1 MLDTLELVNLARQ
14 PPRGAWPS
22 SHFPFSIH
30 LAVKRISSN
39 FINGL
44 RRGEIPASRSG
55 IDLRRRRINRVINR
69 SSRSSLIKSSLVVAV
84 SPFLPS
90 RRVPPLPPSLD
101 KRRKWNRGEAD
112 ARKKKEREYSKER
125 GRGEGKKGTTTAGP
139 DQGPRRKDAN
149 QHANAPIRHVAKR
162 LHQIKLRQIRLYTPL
177 PRSSE
182 PRVVQVVDK
191 SVSRSNFLSLSL
203 SLPSIPRPIF
213 PIHLS

>member
-14 PPRGAWPS
+14 PPRGALPS

-125 GRGEGKKGTTTAGP
+125 GRGREKKEQQPPVRTKGHEERTLINTLM
-139 DQGPRRKDAN
+139 
-149 QHANAPIRHVAKR
+149 H
-162 LHQIKLRQIRLYTPL
+162 
-177 PRSSE
+177 RS
-182 PRVVQVVDK
+182 VM
-191 SVSRSNFLSLSL
+191 SRSGCT
-203 SLPSIPRPIF
+203 R
-213 PIHLS
+213 

>member
-14 PPRGAWPS
+14 PPRGALPS

-90 RRVPPLPPSLD
+90 RRVPPLPPLSTND
-101 KRRKWNRGEAD
+101 ESGIEAKPMRGKKRSENTRKREVGGRE
-112 ARKKKEREYSKER
+112 KKEQQPPVRTKGHEER
-125 GRGEGKKGTTTAGP
+125 TLINTLM
-139 DQGPRRKDAN
+139 
-149 QHANAPIRHVAKR
+149 H
-162 LHQIKLRQIRLYTPL
+162 
-177 PRSSE
+177 RS
-182 PRVVQVVDK
+182 VM
-191 SVSRSNFLSLSL
+191 SRSGCT
-203 SLPSIPRPIF
+203 R
-213 PIHLS
+213 

>member
-14 PPRGAWPS
+14 PPRGALPS

-90 RRVPPLPPSLD
+90 RRVPPLPPLSRQTT
-101 KRRKWNRGEAD
+101 KVESRRSRCEEKKG
-112 ARKKKEREYSKER
+112 ARILERERS
-125 GRGEGKKGTTTAGP
+125 GGGKKRNNNRRS
-139 DQGPRRKDAN
+139 GPRATKKGR
-149 QHANAPIRHVAKR
+149 
-162 LHQIKLRQIRLYTPL
+162 
-177 PRSSE
+177 
-182 PRVVQVVDK
+182 
-191 SVSRSNFLSLSL
+191 
-203 SLPSIPRPIF
+203 
-213 PIHLS
+213 

>member
-14 PPRGAWPS
+14 PPRGALPS

-90 RRVPPLPPSLD
+90 RRVPPLPPLSTND
-101 KRRKWNRGEAD
+101 ESGIEAKPMRGKKRSENTRK
-112 ARKKKEREYSKER
+112 REV
-125 GRGEGKKGTTTAGP
+125 GEGREKRNNNRRSGPRATKKG
-139 DQGPRRKDAN
+139 R
-149 QHANAPIRHVAKR
+149 
-162 LHQIKLRQIRLYTPL
+162 
-177 PRSSE
+177 
-182 PRVVQVVDK
+182 
-191 SVSRSNFLSLSL
+191 
-203 SLPSIPRPIF
+203 
-213 PIHLS
+213 